1 MTGDAR
7 PAVTVVG
14 LGPGPFGQLT
24 LDALAAIEATGHCVV
39 RTRRH
44 PAVDDLAARGL
55 VHADCDDV
63 YDRAADLD
71 AAYDAI
77 ATSVCDAAQRHG
89 RVVYAVPGSPWVAES
104 TVQRVVALADRR
116 GIDVDVVDGLSF
128 LEPVLGAVRGDALTH
143 GLVVADGRRFELP
156 TDTAVPLVVAQVDHA
171 FVLGEVKL
179 ALLDAYPP
187 DHEVVLVVDAGG
199 AEPRLRRVALAEL
212 DHAGATTDA
221 DTDADT
227 DTDPGPRASLFVPP
241 FDAGLPFT
249 VGAAHRA
256 AGRAFA
262 RLVALQDRLRG
273 PGGCPWD
280 AEQTHRSL
288 RPYLLEETYEVAD
301 AIDAL
306 PPDAPAA
313 RDADATEF
321 DAVAYADLAEELG
334 DFLYQ
339 AVFHACLATEA
350 GAFDA
355 RDVLDGVVDKLV
367 SRHPHVFGDEVA
379 ATSADVLAGWDRRK
393 AAEKGRDSVLDGL
406 PVAAPALVRAGKV
419 LARTGRVGVDWDAG
433 AADALHAAVSALRA
447 SDDDGTTAADAT
459 GDAGEALLA
468 LTALVRAVGADPE
481 AALRAA
487 LARHEAELR
496 GVEAAGGTDA
506 LDGVVVWDTAP
517 GGEDAA
523 G

>member
-1 MTGDAR
+1 VTD
-7 PAVTVVG
+7 PAPPVVTVVG

-24 LDALAAIEATGHCVV
+24 LDALAAIEAAAHCVV

-44 PAVDDLAARGL
+44 PAVDALAARGL

-63 YDRAADLD
+63 YDRAVDLD

-77 ATSVCDAAQRHG
+77 ATSVCDAAQDHG

-104 TVQRVVALADRR
+104 TVQRLLAAAARR
-116 GIDVDVVDGLSF
+116 NITVDVIDGLSF
-128 LEPVLGAVRGDALTH
+128 LEPVLGALGLDVLAD
-143 GLVVADGRRFELP
+143 GLVVADGRRVAAP
-156 TDTAVPLVVAQVDHA
+156 ADPAVPLVVAQVDSA

-179 ALLDAYPP
+179 ALLDVYPP
-187 DHEVVLVVDAGG
+187 DHEVVLVIDAG
-199 AEPRLRRVALAEL
+199 APSPVLRRVALAEL
-212 DHAGATTDA
+212 DHTELDHTDA
-221 DTDADT
+221 A
-227 DTDPGPRASLFVPP
+227 PGPRASLFVPP
-241 FDAGLPFT
+241 YVADLPFAVDAT
-249 VGAAHRA
+249 HLA

-262 RLVALQDRLRG
+262 QLVALQDRLRG

-306 PPDAPAA
+306 PPDAPTTQ
-313 RDADATEF
+313 DAEATEF
-321 DAVAYADLAEELG
+321 DALAYGDLAEELG

-339 AVFHACLATEA
+339 AVFHACLASEA

-355 RDVLDGVVDKLV
+355 RDVIDGVVDKLV

-379 ATSADVLAGWDRRK
+379 ASSADVLAGWDRRK

-406 PVAAPALVRAGKV
+406 PAAAPALVRAGKV
-419 LARTGRVGVDWDAG
+419 LARSGRVGVDWDRR
-433 AADALHAAVSALRA
+433 AADALEAAVAALRA
-447 SDDDGTTAADAT
+447 SGGAADDVTA
-459 GDAGEALLA
+459 DAAAGEALLA
-468 LTALVRAVGADPE
+468 LTALARASGADPE
-481 AALRAA
+481 AALRHA
-487 LARHEAELR
+487 LARHEAALR
-496 GVEAAGGTDA
+496 AVEAAGGTDA
-506 LDGVVVWDTAP
+506 LDGVVVWDP
-517 GGEDAA
+517 SVPQQDAA